1 MNDITDSNEN
11 SKVLDRALFKM
22 MFSWGNH
29 FDKISASYYMAGA
42 LLV

>member
-11 SKVLDRALFKM
+11 SNVLDRALFKM
-22 MFSWGNH
+22 MFSWENY

>member
-11 SKVLDRALFKM
+11 SNVLDRALFKM
-22 MFSWGNH
+22 MFSWENH
-29 FDKISASYYMAGA
+29 YEKISASYMAGA

>member
-11 SKVLDRALFKM
+11 SNVLDRALFKM

-29 FDKISASYYMAGA
+29 FDKISASYMAGA